1 MSTGTSREASPQR
14 YTPSRP
20 QRTVGRPPIK
30 PVMTE
35 KILKQSREAESA
47 LADALKS
54 PRKRSTGEG
63 RAFEGLDG
71 SDESETSSLCSEKSF
86 DYSRGRPTDDI
97 SEIIANCASTHWAD
111 RKDGLIGLQSYFRD
125 GRMLSASELKR
136 VTDIFNKMF
145 MDAHTK
151 VFSLF
156 LETMGELVTSHKADL
171 YDWLYVLLTR
181 LLNKLGADLL
191 GSVIQ
196 KINRTLDVVRESFRY
211 EEQLLVVMKFLCDQT
226 QTPNS
231 KVKLATL
238 AYMRSLVTLVE
249 SPDIPINKES
259 EMALA
264 KIITWTSEPK
274 SPDIRRSAHQTL
286 VSMFNTH
293 TPQMTQILQKL
304 PKVYQDN
311 AAELVEKHLPP
322 GESPLKPSSGP
333 SPMKPRSLHSP
344 NTIGRPGGRPPAAR
358 VSLGDPDDSE
368 NLNPDEVNKSLRLTA
383 NAIQNYSFDT
393 GKGDHRKKSQEML
406 TGVDLPDE
414 KDSGISQVSAE
425 GMPHTGLEEKL
436 ASLEIGDRVSNGR
449 SSGTRPP
456 AAMDDMLYGNT
467 GENGTRGGVQAT
479 FNGGEDKAAVQEII
493 TTLQEVKNNA
503 MGSERR
509 ACMTKL
515 IRLTRSAPD
524 ALQDNF
530 RTVLRVVLENLD
542 DDDGATRALVFG
554 VLTEMLK
561 QDSLQPGF
569 HGFTELV
576 ILKVL
581 QAHKDKEKD
590 VVRAAE
596 SCAATMAG
604 VLPPDMV
611 VRVLNPIIKTGD
623 FPVNQA
629 AIKMLTKLVERQ
641 PKEAMLTHLGE
652 IMPGLLKAYDNV
664 ESSVRKAAVFC
675 MVALHQLVGDD
686 SLQPHLDC
694 LNGSK
699 MKLLSLYIKRAEA
712 QSTPASPRLT
722 PP

>member
-1 MSTGTSREASPQR
+1 
-14 YTPSRP
+14 
-20 QRTVGRPPIK
+20 
-30 PVMTE
+30 MTE

-136 VTDIFNKMF
+136 VTDIFTKMF

-344 NTIGRPGGRPPAAR
+344 NTIGRNGGRPPAAR

-393 GKGDHRKKSQEML
+393 AKGDKKKSQEML
-406 TGVDLPDE
+406 TGVELPDE

-425 GMPHTGLEEKL
+425 GIVHNTGLEEKL
-436 ASLEIGDRVSNGR
+436 ASLEIGDSSRVSSNGSR
-449 SSGTRPP
+449 MAGTRPP
-456 AAMDDMLYGNT
+456 AAMDDMLYGNN
-467 GENGTRGGVQAT
+467 GDSGTRGGGGVQSS
-479 FNGGEDKAAVQEII
+479 FNSGEDKAAVQEII
-493 TTLQEVKNNA
+493 TCLQEVKNNA
-503 MGSERR
+503 MGAERR

-515 IRLTRSAPD
+515 IRLTRSAPA

-542 DDDGATRALVFG
+542 DDDGSTRALVFG

-561 QDSLQPGF
+561 QDALQPGF

-641 PKEAMLTHLGE
+641 PKETMMLHIAE

-675 MVALHQLVGDD
+675 MVALHQLVGDEA
-686 SLQPHLDC
+686 LQPHLDC